1 MTRVGLFILC
11 GAVLV
16 GWAFP
21 AMSGQPGDGDKRSVR
36 EGQDKGA
43 LFKKADTNG
52 DGSVSFE
59 ELQAVLPNLEQ
70 ARFGKW
76 DKNGDGLLST
86 EEARQGREA
95 AAGVMKDR
103 GGDKPLF
110 KKADVNGD
118 GAVTLEELH
127 TTFPNMPAERF
138 NMMDRNKDG
147 KLTTDEVP
155 QSEAMGGALAKEM
168 LKRAD
173 TDGNGQLT
181 QEEATAAFPRMTPER
196 FAALDKNSDKILTG
210 DELRPPNAQDAATNA
225 MNLIRNAD
233 ADGNGEITF
242 EEMQQRAP
250 NFTRERF
257 DQMDRNKDG
266 VLSKADRDGASRPD
280 KQGGHEARMDA
291 AKKLKEADANHDGQV
306 TFEEV
311 SAAKPGYPKEAFDAY
326 DSNKDGVLTDAD
338 FAPKP

>member
-1 MTRVGLFILC
+1 MTRLGVFVIC
-11 GAVLV
+11 GAVLLA
-16 GWAFP
+16 WSLP
-21 AMSGQPGDGDKRSVR
+21 ALSEQQPGGEKRSGR
-36 EGQDKGA
+36 AGEDKGA

-59 ELQAVLPNLEQ
+59 ELQAVLPKLDQE
-70 ARFGKW
+70 RFGKW

-86 EEARQGREA
+86 DEARQGRET
-95 AAGVMKDR
+95 AAGVIKDR
-103 GGDKPLF
+103 GDKPLF

-127 TTFPNMPAERF
+127 TTFPNIPAERF
-138 NMMDRNKDG
+138 NQMDRNKDG

-155 QSEAMGGALAKEM
+155 QGEAMGGALAKEM

-196 FAALDKNSDKILTG
+196 FAALDKNSDKILAG
-210 DELRPPNAQDAATNA
+210 EELRPPNAQDVAAHA

-266 VLSKADRDGASRPD
+266 VLSKADRDGAGKPD

-326 DSNKDGVLTDAD
+326 DSNKDGVLTEAD
-338 FAPKP
+338 FSPKP